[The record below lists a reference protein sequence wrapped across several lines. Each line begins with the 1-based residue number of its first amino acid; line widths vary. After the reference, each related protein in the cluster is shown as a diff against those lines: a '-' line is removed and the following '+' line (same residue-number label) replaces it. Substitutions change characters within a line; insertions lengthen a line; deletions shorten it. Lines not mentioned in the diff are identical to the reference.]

1 MFKISICNEME
12 MREEQTKNKFLI
24 GKLKHKFLQKMLTE
38 FVSTTHLKDDR
49 VVVGSS
55 IGEDAAVIDMGDKY
69 LVAKTDPITFV
80 TDEIGYYAVNVN
92 VNDVVCTGATPKWF
106 QSTILLPAK
115 HTDEDLIATIF
126 KNIHDT
132 CKSFGITVIGG
143 HTEITA
149 ALDRPIVIGSL
160 LGEVEK
166 DKLVLTSGAKAG
178 DSIILTKGIF
188 IEGTSIIA
196 REKEVF
202 LKEKGYGN
210 QFIEKCKN
218 YLFDPGIS
226 IFKEAV
232 ISNDNFTVTSMH
244 DLTEGG
250 LFCGIAETA
259 IASKLGVIIDKDKIN
274 VLPEPRELSKIFNI
288 NPYSTIS
295 SGSLIISINPKFA
308 RDLINLL
315 AKNGVASATI
325 GKFTKDEG
333 KYLLLDE
340 NNKEKVMIYT
350 EIDEITKIV

>member
-1 MFKISICNEME
+1 
-12 MREEQTKNKFLI
+12 MRDKQKQNKFLI
-24 GKLKHKFLQKMLTE
+24 GKLKHEFLQKMLSD
-38 FVSTTHLKDDR
+38 FVSTTHLKEDR

-80 TDEIGYYAVNVN
+80 TDEIGYYAVNIN

-115 HTDEDLIATIF
+115 HTDEDLIETIF
-126 KNIHDT
+126 RNIHDT
-132 CKSFGITVIGG
+132 CKSLGITVIGG

-160 LGEVEK
+160 LGEVDKE
-166 DKLVLTSGAKAG
+166 KLVLSSGAKE
-178 DSIILTKGIF
+178 DDLIILTKGIF

-196 REKEVF
+196 REKEDF

-218 YLFDPGIS
+218 YLYDPGIS

-232 ISNDNFTVTSMH
+232 VAHENFTLTSMH

-250 LFCGIAETA
+250 LFCGLAEVA
-259 IASKLGVIIDKDKIN
+259 IASELGLLIKKEQIN
-274 VLPEPRELSKIFNI
+274 VLPEPLELSKVFKID
-288 NPYSTIS
+288 PYSTIS
-295 SGSLIISINPKFA
+295 SGSLIISINSEFA
-308 RDLINLL
+308 KDLINLL
-315 AKNGVASATI
+315 RKNGIDSMII
-325 GKFTKDEG
+325 GNFTSDKAE
-333 KYLLLDE
+333 YLILDE
-340 NNKEKVMIYT
+340 NNKKSQLNYT
-350 EIDEITKIV
+350 EVDEITKIF